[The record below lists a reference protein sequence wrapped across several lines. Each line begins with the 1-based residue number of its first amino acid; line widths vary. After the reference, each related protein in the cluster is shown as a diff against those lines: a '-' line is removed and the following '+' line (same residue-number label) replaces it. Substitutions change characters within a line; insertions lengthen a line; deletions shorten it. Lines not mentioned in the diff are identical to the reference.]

1 MSLKKQII
9 KGTLVLTIASLL
21 SRALGFL
28 YRIFLSNLIGA
39 KGMGIFQL
47 IFPVLGFCVAL
58 CCGGIQ
64 IAVSRF
70 VAESKN
76 ASGKYMILLSS
87 IIMSLGLSITTT
99 LFLYYYAFPIC
110 LHIIKNEECTDLIKY
125 AAFTIPLTTFHSC
138 VSGYYLG
145 LKKTFVPAAS
155 SVFEQMVK
163 VVSVYIM
170 GLVWI
175 QQGIKLSPMIAIY
188 TMIISEAG
196 GFIFCTLALTA
207 EKKYKFKIAELFSS
221 IKKLFSV
228 SYILTINKIMITF
241 LGCFE
246 AILVPIVLKKS
257 GLSTN
262 DALSIY
268 GVLTGMAIPVITF
281 PSSINTSVSTMI
293 LPTIAD
299 ANTSNQKDRVKKT
312 TEVSIWF
319 SLVMG
324 IFFIGIFSFYGNF
337 IGGTIFGHPEAG
349 EYIRTLAWLCPFMYL
364 SITMGSILHGLGK
377 TNIAFL
383 HNVIGTSIRLFC
395 LWFVVPKVGIMGY
408 LWGLLGSELIVS
420 LLHGY
425 QIHKEIHFEFDV
437 KMCIIKPSIWLT
449 LSLVIGKLLQTILG
463 YTSFTG
469 KVWGF
474 FISGVTAISIL
485 SVFLYFLARQIKDMR
500 KPAI

>member
-1 MSLKKQII
+1 MNYQNEIRKAIMTNKHF
-9 KGTLVLTIASLL
+9 LVTGNAIEFFGEYININEVKYP
-21 SRALGFL
+21 ALNIFPYRVL
-28 YRIFLSNLIGA
+28 HENYRIVGSVVMSMTGIKEKIIGFQNRCGIMIDDDRPLFKVIEGTGCYINSNKEGYWYRNFFGTYIFGPLLIRNPH
-39 KGMGIFQL
+39 FT
-47 IFPVLGFCVAL
+47 
-58 CCGGIQ
+58 
-64 IAVSRF
+64 
-70 VAESKN
+70 N
-76 ASGKYMILLSS
+76 YLLKS
-87 IIMSLGLSITTT
+87 IMST
-99 LFLYYYAFPIC
+99 
-110 LHIIKNEECTDLIKY
+110 KN
-125 AAFTIPLTTFHSC
+125 
-138 VSGYYLG
+138 
-145 LKKTFVPAAS
+145 
-155 SVFEQMVK
+155 
-163 VVSVYIM
+163 
-170 GLVWI
+170 
-175 QQGIKLSPMIAIY
+175 
-188 TMIISEAG
+188 
-196 GFIFCTLALTA
+196 
-207 EKKYKFKIAELFSS
+207 KKYKFKIAELFSS